1 MDDAT
6 ARACGLALGHT
17 ADLLLGDPRRHH
29 PVAWFGTVATMVENR
44 FHRDDRTCGAVAAF
58 SLIGASALIGAALD
72 AATRGR
78 PVARIATT
86 ALATW
91 IVLGGRSLVAEGNAI
106 SDLLTDD
113 DLAGARVRIRNLV
126 GRDPDDLDATE
137 LARAAVESIAENTSD
152 AVVAPLLWGGSAG
165 IAGLL
170 GHRASNTLDAMWGHR
185 SPRLLRFGWAA
196 ARLDDAANLI
206 GSRLCAILTT
216 ALAPIVGGR
225 PTSALRAWREDAAK
239 HPSPN
244 AGPVEAA
251 FAGALGVQLGGRNSY
266 GGRVDDRGTLG
277 DGPPPCVEDL
287 ARVNR
292 LATAVGLGA
301 LVMAMAIPLG
311 LAARA
316 IPPGLAARA
325 IPLCHTPAGHD
336 PEKVSK

>member
-6 ARACGLALGHT
+6 ARACGLALGHA

-29 PVAWFGTVATMVENR
+29 PVAWFGNIATAVESH
-44 FHRDDRTCGAVAAF
+44 FHRDDRTRGAVAAA
-58 SLIGASALIGAALD
+58 SLIGASALAGAALD
-72 AATRGR
+72 GATRGR

-91 IVLGGRSLVAEGNAI
+91 VVLGGRSLVAEGEAVA
-106 SDLLTDD
+106 DLLAED
-113 DLAGARVRIRNLV
+113 DLTGARVRIRNLV
-126 GRDPDDLDATE
+126 GRDPDDLDAAE
-137 LARAAVESIAENTSD
+137 LTRAAVESIAENTSD
-152 AVVAPLLWGGSAG
+152 AVVAPLLWGGIAG

-185 SPRLLRFGWAA
+185 SPRFLRFGWAA
-196 ARLDDAANLI
+196 ARLDDAANLA
-206 GSRLCAILTT
+206 GSRLCAALTT
-216 ALAPIVGGR
+216 ALAPVVGGH
-225 PTSALRAWREDAAK
+225 PTDAFRAWRRDAAK

-266 GGRVDDRGTLG
+266 GGHVDDRGTLG
-277 DGPPPCVEDL
+277 DGPPPRAEDL
-287 ARVNR
+287 ARINR

-301 LVMAMAIPLG
+301 LVVAMAIPLS
-311 LAARA
+311 
-316 IPPGLAARA
+316 
-325 IPLCHTPAGHD
+325 HTRVGHD